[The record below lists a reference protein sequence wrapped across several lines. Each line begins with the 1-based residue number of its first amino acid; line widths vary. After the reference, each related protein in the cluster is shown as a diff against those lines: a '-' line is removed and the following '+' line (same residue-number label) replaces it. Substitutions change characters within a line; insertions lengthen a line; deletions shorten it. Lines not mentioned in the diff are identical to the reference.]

1 MALITRVSRLFQ
13 ADLHA
18 VLDRIEEPDVLLRQ
32 AVREME
38 DEVAGDEQRMKLLRH
53 EQQQFITRQADM
65 EHSLQKTDEELDLCF
80 EAGMEDLARPLVKRK
95 LEALQLMQSLAQSK
109 QQADQ
114 ALADL
119 QTKLEENRAQLES
132 MRQKMDLLA
141 IDNKPESVSEGW
153 LDPQVCIRD
162 EEVEV
167 AFLRE
172 KQQRSKS

>member
-38 DEVAGDEQRMKLLRH
+38 DELAKDEQCMKLLRH
-53 EQQQFITRQADM
+53 EQQQLITRQADI
-65 EHSLQKTDEELDLCF
+65 ERTLQEVDEELDLCF
-80 EAGMEDLARPLVKRK
+80 ESAKEDLARPLVKRK
-95 LEALQLMQSLAQSK
+95 LETLQFKKSLERK
-109 QQADQ
+109 QQAADQ
-114 ALADL
+114 ALTTL
-119 QTKLEENRAQLES
+119 QARLEENRGQLES
-132 MRQKMDLLA
+132 MRQKMELLV
-141 IDNKPESVSEGW
+141 DENRPEQVADSWV
-153 LDPQVCIRD
+153 DPQVCIRD
-162 EEVEV
+162 EDVEV

>member
-38 DEVAGDEQRMKLLRH
+38 EDLANDEQRMKLLRH
-53 EQQQFITRQADM
+53 EQQQVITRQADI
-65 EHSLQKTDEELDLCF
+65 ERSLQEIDGELDLCF
-80 EAGMEDLARPLVKRK
+80 GSGKEDLARSLVRRK
-95 LEALQLMQSLAQSK
+95 LEVLQFKKSLERK
-109 QQADQ
+109 QQASDQ
-114 ALADL
+114 ALTTL
-119 QTKLEENRAQLES
+119 KTRLEENRRELES
-132 MRQKMDLLA
+132 MRQKMELLA
-141 IDNKPESVSEGW
+141 TEGKPEPMSDGW
-153 LDPQVCIRD
+153 LDSQVCVRD

-172 KQQRSKS
+172 KQQRSPT

>member
-38 DEVAGDEQRMKLLRH
+38 DEVADDEQRMKLLRH
-53 EQQQFITRQADM
+53 EQQQFITRQADL

-95 LEALQLMQSLAQSK
+95 LEVLQLMKSLSQSK

-114 ALADL
+114 ALSTL
-119 QTKLEENRAQLES
+119 QARLEENQGQLQS
-132 MRQKMDLLA
+132 MRQKMELLA
-141 IDNKPESVSEGW
+141 VDNKPESVSEGW
-153 LDPQVCIRD
+153 LDPQICIRE